1 MHGPN
6 PIFADT
12 RAYRQSN
19 EADNSKIDIAV
30 SAPRPDVANS
40 TGPLDRAGHGIVTN
54 PADVRARPGNSLHTG
69 ERMNAH
75 STTKNETTIEVVEE
89 RFASTEELR
98 ELSRD
103 VHDRIAH
110 SVLTVLNSLELV
122 ELEREAAEPATRSRL
137 AQAKR
142 STAET
147 LEEVRRLAARLRV
160 LAERVTHP
168 WNDAPRKA
176 ESWNDAHRRADRVCK
191 ATAAPADQA
200 RTTVPGEA
208 SEVHDEL
215 FLVVREAVFN
225 AVTHA
230 RAKCVAVDVRADGD
244 WINAVVEDD
253 GSGFEPH
260 RLPPAKSV
268 GLVSMR
274 ERTVRVGGRLDIASC
289 PCCGTRVTIGMPLRG
304 ALREHGG

>member
-1 MHGPN
+1 
-6 PIFADT
+6 
-12 RAYRQSN
+12 
-19 EADNSKIDIAV
+19 
-30 SAPRPDVANS
+30 
-40 TGPLDRAGHGIVTN
+40 
-54 PADVRARPGNSLHTG
+54 
-69 ERMNAH
+69 MNAH
-75 STTKNETTIEVVEE
+75 ASSTTEPTIEVVDDRLAGTEE
-89 RFASTEELR
+89 RTEELR

-122 ELEREAAEPATRSRL
+122 DLEREATEPAARSRL

-147 LEEVRRLAARLRV
+147 LEEIRSLSARLRAM
-160 LAERVTHP
+160 AERVTHP
-168 WNDAPRKA
+168 WNDAPRRA
-176 ESWNDAHRRADRVCK
+176 EPWNDAHRRADRVCK
-191 ATAAPADQA
+191 VAAEPAGPA
-200 RTTVPGEA
+200 RTSPGDA
-208 SEVHDEL
+208 REVHDEL

-230 RAKCVAVDVRADGD
+230 RAKCVAVDVRANGD
-244 WINAVVEDD
+244 WIDAVVEDD

>member
-1 MHGPN
+1 MHGPS
-6 PIFADT
+6 ITITAA
-12 RAYRQSN
+12 RAYRQRN
-19 EADNSKIDIAV
+19 EADNSKINTAA
-30 SAPRPDVANS
+30 SASGPDVANS
-40 TGPLDRAGHGIVTN
+40 TGPLRRAGHDLVAKS
-54 PADVRARPGNSLHTG
+54 ADARERPGNSLHIG

-75 STTKNETTIEVVEE
+75 ASSKTEATIEVVED
-89 RFASTEELR
+89 RFTRTEELR

-103 VHDRIAH
+103 LHDRIAH

-122 ELEREAAEPATRSRL
+122 ELEREATEPATRSRL

-160 LAERVTHP
+160 MAERVTHP

-176 ESWNDAHRRADRVCK
+176 ESWNDAHRKADRVCR
-191 ATAAPADQA
+191 APAEPADQG
-200 RTTVPGEA
+200 RTTA
-208 SEVHDEL
+208 SGDPCEVHDEL
-215 FLVVREAVFN
+215 FLVVREAVYN

-244 WINAVVEDD
+244 WVNAVVEDD

-304 ALREHGG
+304 AWREHGG